1 MARLPELRD
10 LDLDPRLAQTGEAAA
25 VDLRIRVADR
35 SHHARDAGLDDR
47 VGARRRA
54 AEMRARLERDVQRRA
69 ARPLARLLE
78 RRNLGVRRAVS
89 GVPPFAD
96 DLAPAHQH
104 RPDQRMRA
112 FDLPASP
119 LGERKRPLEA
129 HFSAPTSR
137 RYARG
142 RSSRPKIDVPATNR
156 LAPAS

>member
-1 MARLPELRD
+1 VRRLRYSIERLTEEEDGIALILALVIVMVLTISATTVITLMVSTQNTSSNERQGAR
-10 LDLDPRLAQTGEAAA
+10 AFTSGEA
-25 VDLRIRVADR
+25 
-35 SHHARDAGLDDR
+35 GL
-47 VGARRRA
+47 
-54 AEMRARLERDVQRRA
+54 
-69 ARPLARLLE
+69 
-78 RRNLGVRRAVS
+78 
-89 GVPPFAD
+89 

-119 LGERKRPLEA
+119 LGERERPLEA

-142 RSSRPKIDVPATNR
+142 RSSRPKIDMPATNR